1 MLSFFNKESLLDQAL
16 ADTSKMLENV
26 EVMVRAATISLR
38 KREDTTMD
46 IDVLEMDKAV
56 NRFESEV
63 RRKVFTHLAVVG
75 TDNVYSALVL
85 TSIIIDIER
94 VGDYA
99 KNIVELAKDH
109 PGRLHADIYEKKVL
123 RIEKAVVD
131 ELLPK
136 GRQAFLNSDKS
147 ESARLIHETRWVGR
161 LVDRITEKLT
171 AGDCECTLSAKDQV
185 CLTLYL
191 RYLKRISSHWSN
203 MLTSVVNPFDRIG
216 FKRDF

>member
-1 MLSFFNKESLLDQAL
+1 MLSFFNKESLIDQAI
-16 ADTSKMLENV
+16 ADTSTMLENV
-26 EVMVRAATISLR
+26 ELMVRAATTSLR
-38 KREDTTMD
+38 DREDTEMD
-46 IDVLEMDKAV
+46 IDVLAMDKAV
-56 NRFESEV
+56 NRYESEV

-99 KNIVELAKDH
+99 KNIVGLAQDH
-109 PGRLHADIYEKKVL
+109 PGRLHADLFEKKVK

-136 GRQAFLNSDKS
+136 GRLAFLESDKS
-147 ESARLIHETRWVGR
+147 EAAQLIHDTRWVGK
-161 LVDRITEKLT
+161 LTDRITDKM
-171 AGDCECTLSAKDQV
+171 ASGVCDSQLSAQDQV

-191 RYLKRISSHWSN
+191 RYLKRISSHWNN